1 MRLPWLWPTII
12 IFSAIAVG
20 LVTFVI
26 PDTPVRPVI
35 VIWFL
40 FVCPG
45 MLLVR
50 FLRLHTPLVEWIL
63 ALTLSFAIDAIVA
76 GIQLYAGRWSPSS
89 TLEILI
95 GLSIGGAVVQLTTL
109 QSTTT
114 TFVSKRLQNVLARQP
129 GLLISILLALLIGLS
144 LGSLG
149 TILFYVVYQ
158 NSHSGNSTV
167 VLPSKATP
175 HSNSSPTAISTPT
188 PIPTSTPSVTMAN
201 SYLGTLEDIPTGTTT
216 NISLTNI
223 RQQQGGMSGHFGGM
237 PENNLFNGLPGNGP
251 LAGTV
256 NGLKQIQFTVTSDSG
271 QATFSFEGVIKS
283 DGSIAGTYRS
293 LGADTGN
300 GSDYGL
306 WSVVPA

>member
-40 FVCPG
+40 IVCPG
-45 MLLVR
+45 MVLVR
-50 FLRLHTPLVEWIL
+50 SLRLHTPIVEWIL

-76 GIQLYAGRWSPSS
+76 GIELYAGRWSPTSI
-89 TLEILI
+89 LEILI
-95 GLSIGGAVVQLTTL
+95 GLCIGGAVVQLTTMN
-109 QSTTT
+109 STTT
-114 TFVSKRLQNVLARQP
+114 LVPKKLQNVLSGQR
-129 GLLISILLALLIGLS
+129 GILISILLALLIGLS
-144 LGSLG
+144 LGSFG

-158 NSHSGNSTV
+158 NPHSGNSTV
-167 VLPSKATP
+167 ALPAKATP
-175 HSNSSPTAISTPT
+175 HSNPSPTVISTPT
-188 PIPTSTPSVTMAN
+188 PIPTSTPPVTMAS
-201 SYLGTLEDIPTGTTT
+201 SYFGTLQDIPTGTTT
-216 NISLTNI
+216 NISLTDI
-223 RQQQGGMSGHFGGM
+223 RQQQGDISGYLGGM
-237 PENNLFNGLPGNGP
+237 PGNNLFNGLPGNGP

-271 QATFSFEGVIKS
+271 QATYSFEGVIQS

-306 WSVVPA
+306 WSVAPA